1 MYDRLSKE
9 RIREPLVEID
19 EEKRKAALISIGRAA
34 DRHKTVYHPPWWE
47 LLAGQLRYISRAA
60 WLGQGGFLAA
70 AILLYGLFRNQ
81 EEQIRLCLIYSSMV
95 AAGVGGVAVMELSK
109 SIACHMAEIEQS
121 CYFNLGQIWS
131 LRLILLGGADLCV
144 LACLILGLWV
154 RGSFGLVAL
163 GLYLL
168 VPFVLSNLCYLFF
181 LTAGRKLG
189 GRKSSASVNGGMDS
203 WLQITMV
210 LFMCLLAAAPST
222 FPMAYDRASLWVWAA
237 AFLIGSVLLAAEVRM
252 LIVRASVSGKELQW
266 E

>member
-1 MYDRLSKE
+1 MCDRLNKE
-9 RIREPLVEID
+9 RIREPFVGID
-19 EEKRKAALISIGRAA
+19 EGKRKAALESIGRAA
-34 DRHKTVYHPPWWE
+34 ARHKTVYHPPWWE
-47 LLAGQLRYISRAA
+47 LLTGQLRYISRAA

-81 EEQIRLCLIYSSMV
+81 EEQIRLCLIYGSMV

-109 SIACHMAEIEQS
+109 SIACHMAELEQS

-144 LACLILGLWV
+144 LACLILGLWG
-154 RGSFGLVAL
+154 RGSFGLAAL

-181 LTAGRKLG
+181 LTLGRTLG
-189 GRKSSASVNGGMDS
+189 GRKSSSAMNGGMDS
-203 WLQITMV
+203 WLQIVTV
-210 LFMCLLAAAPST
+210 LFMCLLAAAPSA
-222 FPMAYDRASLWVWAA
+222 FPRAYDRASLWIWAVV
-237 AFLIGSVLLAAEVRM
+237 FLVGTALLAVEVKM
-252 LIVRASVSGKELQW
+252 LLLRASVSGKELQW